1 MALGGGMYTTQN
13 KVLPGAYINFVS
25 AAKASATL
33 GDRGTAAFPLSLSWG
48 PEQTI
53 VTIENSEF
61 QKDSLA
67 LVGYAYTA
75 DEVQPLREIFANA
88 KTLHLFRLNSGGS
101 KATNKFATAKYP
113 GTAGNNLKIIIQKG
127 EEYTTS
133 NVVYD
138 VMTYMGD
145 SLVDT
150 QKNVKSMADL
160 ASNKFVDW
168 LTTATIV
175 ETTGITLSGGTD
187 GTVADGAYQTF
198 LDKAESYSFNT
209 VGCDTTN
216 DTIKALFANWT
227 KRLRDEQGVKFQTV
241 LHNYTKADY
250 EGIISV
256 KNGLS
261 GNESAASLVYW
272 VTGAECACAVNK
284 SMTNATYTGE
294 YDVATDYTQ
303 TQLENAMQ
311 AGELVFHKVGD
322 DVRVLSDI
330 NTFVSVTDE
339 KSSDFGSNQVIRVL
353 DQIGNDIASLFASKY
368 LGKVQNDAAGRVSL
382 WNDIVS
388 HHNQLQTIRAIE
400 GFDSANVTV
409 AQGDLK
415 KAVVVEDHVQPVA
428 AMEQLYMKV
437 IIE

>member
-1 MALGGGMYTTQN
+1 M
-13 KVLPGAYINFVS
+13 
-25 AAKASATL
+25 
-33 GDRGTAAFPLSLSWG
+33 W
-48 PEQTI
+48 
-53 VTIENSEF
+53 
-61 QKDSLA
+61 
-67 LVGYAYTA
+67 
-75 DEVQPLREIFANA
+75 
-88 KTLHLFRLNSGGS
+88 
-101 KATNKFATAKYP
+101 
-113 GTAGNNLKIIIQKG
+113 
-127 EEYTTS
+127 
-133 NVVYD
+133 
-138 VMTYMGD
+138 D

-160 ASNKFVDW
+160 ANNKFVDW
-168 LTTATIV
+168 LTTATIS
-175 ETTGITLSGGTD
+175 ETTGITLSGGAD

-250 EGIISV
+250 EGVISV

-294 YDVATDYTQ
+294 YDVATGYTQ

-330 NTFVSVTDE
+330 STFVSVTDE
-339 KSSDFGSNQVIRVL
+339 KSSDFGSNQVVRVL

-382 WNDIVS
+382 WSDIVS